1 VEKYLWNKGFSLR
14 TLLNTPP
21 LIILLYLYVVFSLTS
36 PSEAGTC
43 KIEEGEGTVVD
54 RPRGRRAFSW
64 QKLAADEEAAAARA
78 AGASPASMVNFDVN
92 PVSEA

>member
-1 VEKYLWNKGFSLR
+1 M
-14 TLLNTPP
+14 
-21 LIILLYLYVVFSLTS
+21 
-36 PSEAGTC
+36 
-43 KIEEGEGTVVD
+43 D